1 MRVTGSRLTLTTAT
15 NRQSAVSPAVADAS
29 LRKREQPRSVI
40 HRRPGHL
47 RAEQDRTTHTA
58 TVYSQLCHHARRAL
72 SGRLNLGTRF
82 TEIGVCPKSCEIC
95 CPVHTSVNSTIFFSR
110 KKKDFLMSPEK
121 KDFLT
126 STNEQNLIV
135 HNGGTGHAGVS

>member
-95 CPVHTSVNSTIFFSR
+95 CPVHLGKFNNIFFP

>member
-95 CPVHTSVNSTIFFSR
+95 CPPSTFNNIFFP